1 MQADIVPACI
11 CLCKKV
17 HAIDGFVGP
26 VPVQWMQFPIF
37 RAVFC
42 YKSIPFADEP
52 ESVKIRKSPDPVPV
66 NFTYKMFLSPREGY
80 QV

>member
-26 VPVQWMQFPIF
+26 VPVLWMQFPIF
-37 RAVFC
+37 PGCFRVQEYSLC
-42 YKSIPFADEP
+42 
-52 ESVKIRKSPDPVPV
+52 
-66 NFTYKMFLSPREGY
+66 G
-80 QV
+80 